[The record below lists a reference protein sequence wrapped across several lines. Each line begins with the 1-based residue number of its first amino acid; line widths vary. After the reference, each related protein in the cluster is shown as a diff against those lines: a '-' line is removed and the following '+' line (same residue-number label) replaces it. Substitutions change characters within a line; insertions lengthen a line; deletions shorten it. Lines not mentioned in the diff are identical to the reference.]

1 MFWFQENLIL
11 MKEMAQIVFN
21 WSEVHTWRNKFL
33 KNPYFS
39 WDVYGWSQEFCDHII
54 ILWEMAGNFLTPG
67 VLGLNSNI
75 FCVLSKVTTYFLVL
89 RSREKLAFNKE
100 RSKNIWIWCFIHP
113 ILKEI
118 STSNSS
124 TNCRSWVA
132 EWCSW
137 SLLQSWWP
145 LHLDRRA
152 SFRLWTAYLKNTM
165 LVLYNF
171 FFQIYNL
178 FL

>member
-1 MFWFQENLIL
+1 MWHAIYTQKNEWKEKIGKWKSGKDKKNENRP
-11 MKEMAQIVFN
+11 
-21 WSEVHTWRNKFL
+21 W
-33 KNPYFS
+33 P
-39 WDVYGWSQEFCDHII
+39 
-54 ILWEMAGNFLTPG
+54 WELH
-67 VLGLNSNI
+67 I
-75 FCVLSKVTTYFLVL
+75 FCVLSKVTTYFLVFL
-89 RSREKLAFNKE
+89 WSREKSL
-100 RSKNIWIWCFIHP
+100 RSIKILILYFDFIHP

-124 TNCRSWVA
+124 TNCRPWVA

-165 LVLYNF
+165 LVLYIF
-171 FFQIYNL
+171 FFQIYDL
-178 FL
+178 FV